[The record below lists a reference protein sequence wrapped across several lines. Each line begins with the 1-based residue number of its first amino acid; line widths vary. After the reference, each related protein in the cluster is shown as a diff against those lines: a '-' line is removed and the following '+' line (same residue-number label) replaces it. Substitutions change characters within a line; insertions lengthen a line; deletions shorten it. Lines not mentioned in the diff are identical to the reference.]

1 MNGTDLDFL
10 ALSDD
15 EILNMTA
22 PPVSGGEAVPTN
34 ELEPEPE
41 SVDTPEPVQPEP
53 ELPETPE
60 TPETPNTEDEP
71 ETPETPTAAE
81 EDQTPGKPESADP
94 ETPVQPEVPGQP
106 EASKDTP
113 QTKDQPETPPSPED
127 SPKEPDYKAFYDQV
141 LGQPIRANGKDI
153 KLNSPDEVIRMVQMG
168 ANYTKKMQ
176 ALQPALRVVKM
187 LENNQLLDEEKISYL
202 IDLGNKNPDAIQKL
216 LTDSKFDPLS
226 VDESKAAAY
235 TPGNHQVTDRE
246 LAFQAALDEI
256 EISPT
261 GVELI
266 QEMAGQWDQESK
278 RAVYQDPQII
288 TLLNAQKQSGIYGRI
303 TEEVNRRRVLGEL
316 QGVPF
321 LHAYK
326 AVGDELHA
334 QGRLAPTPAQ
344 PQVPAAPPPASTPPS
359 QPEVP
364 VATRVATPP
373 SQVSNTA
380 RAKAAQQVK
389 TAPSAPKREVNFLD
403 LPDEEF
409 LKQWD
414 GRV

>member
-1 MNGTDLDFL
+1 MSTADLNFL

-15 EILNMTA
+15 EILGMN
-22 PPVSGGEAVPTN
+22 PPEAIQETDAN
-34 ELEPEPE
+34 PEPE
-41 SVDTPEPVQPEP
+41 VVETPEPVETVDEP
-53 ELPETPE
+53 AAEPVEEVETPE
-60 TPETPNTEDEP
+60 VPESSEPVTPE
-71 ETPETPTAAE
+71 
-81 EDQTPGKPESADP
+81 
-94 ETPVQPEVPGQP
+94 QPEVPAQP
-106 EASKDTP
+106 ESQTP
-113 QTKDQPETPPSPED
+113 STEVVPETPPSDKPADKPVVED
-127 SPKEPDYKAFYDQV
+127 TKEPDYKAFYEQV

-153 KLNSPDEVIRMVQMG
+153 KLNSPDEVIQLVQMG

-187 LENNQLLDEEKISYL
+187 LENNKLLDEEKISYL
-202 IDLGNKNPDAIQKL
+202 IDLGNQDPNAIQKL
-216 LTDSKFDPLS
+216 LTDSKFDPLA

-359 QPEVP
+359 QPAVP

-373 SQVSNTA
+373 PQVSNTA

-389 TAPSAPKREVNFLD
+389 TGPTTVKQEPNFLE